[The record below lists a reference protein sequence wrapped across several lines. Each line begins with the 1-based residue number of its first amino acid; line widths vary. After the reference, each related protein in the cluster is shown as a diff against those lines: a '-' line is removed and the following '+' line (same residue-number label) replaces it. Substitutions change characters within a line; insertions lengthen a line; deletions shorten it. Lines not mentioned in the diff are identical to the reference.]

1 MFCIL
6 KEQALD
12 LQFSSGRTVEA
23 PIVFIFNVPVKFIQ
37 LFPQFWVGELLD
49 VRQYPRFIAS
59 EILVKPIIDCRED
72 QFVIVCE
79 SNPTGMID
87 EGSCSRIEQ
96 GGSVFRSEGDLF
108 QIWASETGAADRIM
122 QPWVTPDRTQNPMLN
137 VVQRDGFAFDLQQ
150 LFICKTN
157 FMHSF
162 RLVRGDVFLE
172 KTGPRFMINLQR
184 AGGVVLLPTQPEVGL
199 GGRRSQK
206 WHNDQK

>member
-1 MFCIL
+1 MFLSRSVFCIL

-23 PIVFIFNVPVKFIQ
+23 PIVFIFNVPVKCIQ

-49 VRQYPRFIAS
+49 VCQYPRFIAS

-72 QFVIVCE
+72 QLVIVCE

-96 GGSVFRSEGDLF
+96 SGSVFRSEGDLF
-108 QIWASETGAADRIM
+108 QIWASETGAADRIV

-150 LFICKTN
+150 LFIPRPKAEETKA
-157 FMHSF
+157 
-162 RLVRGDVFLE
+162 DVLD
-172 KTGPRFMINLQR
+172 RCHRMMVQNQINGGRVVKIDPEGLLFR
-184 AGGVVLLPTQPEVGL
+184 AGVL
-199 GGRRSQK
+199 
-206 WHNDQK
+206 

>member
-1 MFCIL
+1 MFLSRSVFCIL

-37 LFPQFWVGELLD
+37 LFPQFWVGELLN

-72 QFVIVCE
+72 QLVIVCE
-79 SNPTGMID
+79 SNPRGMID

-108 QIWASETGAADRIM
+108 QIWASETGAADRIV

-137 VVQRDGFAFDLQQ
+137 VVQRDGFAST
-150 LFICKTN
+150 CN
-157 FMHSF
+157 SF
-162 RLVRGDVFLE
+162 SSAKRTLCTPSGWCGAMCFWRKLVHV
-172 KTGPRFMINLQR
+172 
-184 AGGVVLLPTQPEVGL
+184 
-199 GGRRSQK
+199 S
-206 WHNDQK
+206 